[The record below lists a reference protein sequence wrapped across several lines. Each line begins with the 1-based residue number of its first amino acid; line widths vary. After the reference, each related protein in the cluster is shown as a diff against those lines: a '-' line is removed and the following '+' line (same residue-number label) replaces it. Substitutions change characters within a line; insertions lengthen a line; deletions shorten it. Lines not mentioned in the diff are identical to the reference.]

1 MNKTFLLLLLFK
13 MFLIYT
19 IEDKITLKPDSLNN
33 SSEFSYEDIIL
44 SKTREKYIG
53 KVLLNHGIVVTIK
66 KLQIK
71 TSLIVEIEGVVNVEV
86 TLAL

>member
-1 MNKTFLLLLLFK
+1 

-19 IEDKITLKPDSLNN
+19 IEDKITLKPDSLNS

-66 KLQIK
+66 KLQIRN
-71 TSLIVEIEGVVNVEV
+71 SLIVEIEGIINVDV
-86 TLAL
+86 FLFLL